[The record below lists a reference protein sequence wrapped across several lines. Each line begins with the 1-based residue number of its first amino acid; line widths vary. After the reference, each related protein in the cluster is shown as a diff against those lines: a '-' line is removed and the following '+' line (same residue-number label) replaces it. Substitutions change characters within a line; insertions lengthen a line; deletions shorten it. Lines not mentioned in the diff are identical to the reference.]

1 MIHHLVLF
9 QLKPGTD
16 EETIEWMMRET
27 RMHLLKIPEVLGVRC
42 GKRLT
47 PKEKW
52 PFFFALDVESR
63 EKLALGLA
71 DPIYRKYEKEIL
83 TPHTVKNLAVTHEV
97 EPGRDTQYS

>member
-9 QLKPGTD
+9 QLLPETD

-27 RMHLLKIPEVLGVRC
+27 RMRLLKIPQVRGVRC

-52 PFFFALDVESR
+52 PFFFAFDVESR
-63 EKLALGLA
+63 EKLALALA
-71 DPIYRKYEKEIL
+71 HPIHRKFEQEVLVPHELKSL
-83 TPHTVKNLAVTHEV
+83 TVQHEV
-97 EPGRDTQYS
+97 EPGRDTRYS